1 MANGQAWKGT
11 IGKKR
16 KKERKKK
23 RLGNTGL
30 KEIPWNRGAEVR
42 DKIIKDSQC
51 RQDGTCCARFL
62 VITLYFSRVQASLR
76 SGWDSRAN
84 GIRKS
89 CIVCDFLTPHTEKT
103 RPSRS
108 FRFNIHTYLVRTI
121 SFHNDVSIENEEN
134 NTTLIN
140 FIHRIL
146 LRMNTIKNNILCFL
160 SIDKKSGR
168 KKKEVTIKMKER

>member
-1 MANGQAWKGT
+1 M
-11 IGKKR
+11 
-16 KKERKKK
+16 
-23 RLGNTGL
+23 
-30 KEIPWNRGAEVR
+30 R

-134 NTTLIN
+134 IRNNATLIN

-168 KKKEVTIKMKER
+168 KKKKEVTIKMKER